1 MVVGV
6 DTMNS
11 SAILVLQGVV
21 VALLSLLLLG
31 CVLYTCILKRRRE
44 GDAASISSAIYRDPG
59 HEAVAK
65 PLTIV
70 APVGKHIKSPGTR
83 DAILYLN
90 SVINN
95 DILVPPSSPV

>member
-6 DTMNS
+6 DTTNS

-31 CVLYTCILKRRRE
+31 CILYTCILKRRRE
-44 GDAASISSAIYRDPG
+44 AESIDSSMYREPG
-59 HEAVAK
+59 REPVPK
-65 PLTIV
+65 PLTII
-70 APVGKHIKSPGTR
+70 APVGKHIKSPATR